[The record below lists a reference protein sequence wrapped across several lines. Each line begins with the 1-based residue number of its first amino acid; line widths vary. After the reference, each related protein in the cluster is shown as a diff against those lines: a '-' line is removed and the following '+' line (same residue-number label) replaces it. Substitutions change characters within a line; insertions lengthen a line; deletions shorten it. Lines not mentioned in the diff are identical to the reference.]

1 MGNSFPALCSFKL
14 EQSVESLNLE
24 NVVSF
29 HFPYL
34 TLISVLLLTE
44 VSFRYQDISRTVAAP
59 PPAVTQHG
67 AVQCNGLINTAA
79 SIIVCCPHYL
89 VSGVHWPA
97 SVSVS
102 TLCSFRISC
111 LGWAGL
117 DWAGQHKSP
126 YVIFTKVAPSARLPT
141 SVLPLTREKIS
152 LIKDSPH
159 LRPRFIHH
167 CVFQESSDCSIV
179 KCDYYDTDTA
189 APVSIFDP
197 MLSSLPLSSISSLGI
212 RAVNEPSQ
220 SCTVLLVESAV

>member
-1 MGNSFPALCSFKL
+1 MQWTDKYGRLHYCLLPPLSGIWCPLTRVCL
-14 EQSVESLNLE
+14 SLN
-24 NVVSF
+24 F
-29 HFPYL
+29 
-34 TLISVLLLTE
+34 
-44 VSFRYQDISRTVAAP
+44 
-59 PPAVTQHG
+59 
-67 AVQCNGLINTAA
+67 VQF
-79 SIIVCCPHYL
+79 SHL
-89 VSGVHWPA
+89 VSG
-97 SVSVS
+97 
-102 TLCSFRISC
+102 
-111 LGWAGL
+111 LGWADWAGL

-126 YVIFTKVAPSARLPT
+126 YVIFTKVATSARLPT

-159 LRPRFIHH
+159 PRPTFIHH